1 MMVVV
6 VSVRTKN
13 VVQLAEAETEEVV
26 EDFSLTLSDPAFG
39 VTVCDRTRVGRA
51 NYSTIGAFEVP
62 IEAGCE
68 LGVPIMD
75 QEPHIDAFVFCPH
88 RCVASLLAYPTF
100 VWTIS
105 AG

>member
-6 VSVRTKN
+6 VTVGAQD

-39 VTVCDRTRVGRA
+39 VTVCDRTGVGRA

-75 QEPHIDAFVFCPH
+75 QEPHTDALVFRPH

-100 VWTIS
+100 VWTVS